1 MRCPKEVNPLV
12 ADCHRLQGVLAAIG
26 ALDRSHVPPTGSER
40 VGELGQGEEPL
51 AMEPPR
57 LLLTHAPEF
66 LDLAHALTVH
76 DVIWL
81 WRRSPKGAVY
91 IHLVPRAGE

>member
-1 MRCPKEVNPLV
+1 
-12 ADCHRLQGVLAAIG
+12 
-26 ALDRSHVPPTGSER
+26 
-40 VGELGQGEEPL
+40 
-51 AMEPPR
+51 MEPPR